1 MLDDPEFDD
10 FRLRHY
16 QQAAVDAVEAGWA
29 RCSRQLV
36 VHATGTGKGSL
47 AAYWARETVRKGGRM
62 LFLAHRESLVR
73 QTAKRIKDQVFID
86 ADIEMA
92 DDYASPHAQVV
103 CASVQTLA
111 NHSRLTGFNE
121 DHFDL
126 VLADEGHHSLATT
139 WQRVLNYFAF
149 GPSSLVENWRMPE
162 NAISIARIIGLTAT
176 PDLASKRNLGEFYQ
190 SVDGTD
196 RPTHEYSLLDG
207 INDGYL
213 VRPVAK
219 SIPLEVDLRGLAAR
233 RTSHGSDISDQ
244 ELTAR
249 MEPIIEALASQA
261 FDLVR
266 DRKTVAFLPSVRCAD
281 MLSQAICATGLNGML
296 VHGEMDDSLDQLDR
310 FSRASQGT
318 VICNASLI
326 TEGIDIPNISAVL
339 MGRATKSRGFYA
351 QAAGRA
357 SRPSVDGGID
367 RFATTEERLAA
378 IAASAKPDF
387 LILDPLWVSDR
398 LKLIRPCSLVA
409 RRPQTEEALAAVTGD
424 LVAKEAEA
432 ERDFLAAL
440 AKEAKKHKH
449 KQAVTFDPIAKDLS
463 LGGDSIRNY
472 VPEAAW
478 ESKPVHP
485 NEREFLQKQGIS
497 TDGLRYS
504 GQAQKL
510 ISIVVERDRL
520 NLASPKMVN
529 QLMLWGW
536 PEEKAVKISK
546 KQAGA
551 LIGRHVHYRAPA
563 AYPLPQEL

>member
-1 MLDDPEFDD
+1 MLPDPEFDD

-29 RCSRQLV
+29 GCSRQLV

-47 AAYWARETVRKGGRM
+47 AAYWARQCVQQGKRM

-86 ADIEMA
+86 ADVEMA

-103 CASVQTLA
+103 CASVQSLA
-111 NHSRLTGFNE
+111 NVSRLTGFNE

-126 VLADEGHHSLATT
+126 VLADEGHHSLAKT
-139 WQRVLNYFAF
+139 WLRVMNYFSF
-149 GPSSLVENWRMPE
+149 GPKSLEENWKMPGNE
-162 NAISIARIIGLTAT
+162 EPSLTRIIGLTAT

-190 SVDGTD
+190 SPTGDD

-219 SIPLEVDLRGLAAR
+219 SIPLKVDLRGLAAK
-233 RTSHGSDISDQ
+233 RTSHGSDLSDS

-249 MEPIIEALASQA
+249 MEPIIEALAEQA
-261 FDLVR
+261 HDLVA

-281 MLSQAICATGLNGML
+281 MLSQAVNGTGLNGML
-296 VHGEMDDSLDQLDR
+296 VHGEMDDSLDQLAR
-310 FSRASQGT
+310 FGAAPRGT

-326 TEGIDIPNISAVL
+326 TEGIDIASVSAVL
-339 MGRATKSRGFYA
+339 MGRATKSRAFYC
-351 QAAGRA
+351 QSAGRA
-357 SRPSVDGGID
+357 SRPMVDGGID
-367 RFATTEERLAA
+367 RFATAEERLAA
-378 IAASAKPDF
+378 IAASEKPDF

-409 RRPQTEEALAAVTGD
+409 RRPQTEEALASTEGD
-424 LVAKEAEA
+424 LVEKEAVA

-440 AKEAKKHKH
+440 AKEAKKHVR
-449 KQAVTFDPIAKDLS
+449 KQAVTFDPIAKDLT

-472 VPEAAW
+472 VPETAA
-478 ESKPVHP
+478 ESRPVHP
-485 NEREFLQKQGIS
+485 NEAQFLEKLGVS
-497 TDGLRYS
+497 PSGLRYS

-510 ISIVVERDRL
+510 ITIIVERDKL
-520 NLASPKMVN
+520 GLASPKMVH

-536 PEEKAVKISK
+536 PEERAVKLSK
-546 KQAGA
+546 KHAGA
-551 LIGRHVHYRAPA
+551 LIGRHVRYRAPA
-563 AYPLPQEL
+563 A